1 MQVPPGKGC
10 GFVQFVSRQEAET
23 AILRMDGW
31 PVHGKSRL
39 RVTWGRSTVDRQVE
53 HVRKLAQTLGVAFE
67 TVWDLAQGQS
77 TATLKAIAT
86 QFATAG
92 ITVSDVRTSAEA
104 IALAH
109 LARAGALDPSGA
121 VRAEWTITAQNAES
135 PTVSTAPSPH
145 PNGNANLPSSQ
156 PAASSASSAPSASS
170 PTDSRYGN
178 NVWSGGD
185 SATSPTSAN
194 GSGGPGSAGG
204 SSGPYARVPPSDFTP
219 FTRPAAGS
227 GGSIALG
234 QPPKSYDR
242 SRFVTS
248 PTPGSGSDSS
258 PAPPASSGNNA
269 DDAASAS
276 GKGGSAS
283 SWTPSSG
290 HLTDS
295 ISRMSLGNNADTPTS
310 PPAKTTSIANGSGG
324 GAGSSGDSNS
334 QRKEERRSVDG
345 GQAAPSREGVWF
357 H

>member
-1 MQVPPGKGC
+1 MPQGKGC

-121 VRAEWTITAQNAES
+121 VRAEWTITATES
-135 PTVSTAPSPH
+135 PTVSSAPSPH
-145 PNGNANLPSSQ
+145 PNGNANLP
-156 PAASSASSAPSASS
+156 PAQAPAPSAPSSAPSASS

-185 SATSPTSAN
+185 SATSPTSN
-194 GSGGPGSAGG
+194 GSGSAGG
-204 SSGPYARVPPSDFTP
+204 NSGPYARVPPSDFTP
-219 FTRPAAGS
+219 FTRPPAGQ
-227 GGSIALG
+227 GSIALA

-248 PTPGSGSDSS
+248 PTPGTGSDA
-258 PAPPASSGNNA
+258 PAATN

-283 SWTPSSG
+283 SWTPASN

-295 ISRMSLGNNADTPTS
+295 ISRMSLNNADTPTS
-310 PPAKTTSIANGSGG
+310 PTAKTASIANGTSGG
-324 GAGSSGDSNS
+324 SGDSG
-334 QRKEERRSVDG
+334 RGGAKEERRSTDG
-345 GQAAPSREGVWF
+345 GPSREGVWF